1 MPLRSLHVIPVRAS
15 GNCPSIGLVRRLH
28 RSRRPTRRLADRPL
42 FSGMSARRRN
52 RTHCA
57 MALASAIAF
66 AACAPASPVR
76 WDEVQPLATAIDDAS
91 ILVFTGDSVVTLVR
105 DDASL
110 AVPGGAVCEGSV
122 RIAADGTGGRF
133 AAWWSPRADSTAVLL
148 VAASDGT
155 GWKSPV

>member
-1 MPLRSLHVIPVRAS
+1 
-15 GNCPSIGLVRRLH
+15 
-28 RSRRPTRRLADRPL
+28 
-42 FSGMSARRRN
+42 
-52 RTHCA
+52 

-110 AVPGGAVCEGSV
+110 AVPGGAVCEVQDKGWIRQPLVGRARPGIERKSGRGLWIV
-122 RIAADGTGGRF
+122 NQLCDLVQLRSSPAGT
-133 AAWWSPRADSTAVLL
+133 
-148 VAASDGT
+148 VARLHMRRR
-155 GWKSPV
+155 